1 MDHQISNELPPV
13 QNPNQQGPPLQS
25 AETGNY
31 TGYTEQQ
38 SGQAI
43 EAGRTST
50 PVAEPVT
57 QQGPPP
63 AQAPTHQ
70 VPQNNVGFPV
80 PNTPA
85 IADDADLIEKEWV
98 DKAKEIVARTR
109 HDPYM
114 QNKEVELMKADYMR
128 KRYNKEVKIT
138 ED

>member
-13 QNPNQQGPPLQS
+13 QNPDQQGPPLQS
-25 AETGNY
+25 AEAGNY

-38 SGQAI
+38 AGQAI
-43 EAGRTST
+43 EAGRAPT
-50 PVAEPVT
+50 PAADPVT
-57 QQGPPP
+57 QQIPQP
-63 AQAPTHQ
+63 AQAPVQ
-70 VPQNNVGFPV
+70 QASQNNASIPA
-80 PNTPA
+80 PNTPT

-128 KRYNKEVKIT
+128 KRYNKEVKIA